1 MPDFIKEFI
10 KELNQDDKNKDDQ
23 VFRLDFGEVSFKMT
37 EFSDT
42 GKLKVKF
49 SHTMRKI
56 TELSTID
63 SSVLKLKLYPDETST
78 HKNK

>member
-23 VFRLDFGEVSFKMT
+23 VFRLDFGEVIFKMT

-42 GKLKVKF
+42 GRLEVKF

-56 TELSTID
+56 TELSAID
-63 SSVLKLKLYPDETST
+63 SSVL
-78 HKNK
+78 